1 MVDGTDS
8 TVRIQK
14 VYGPDHAKA
23 VIEASMADY
32 EEHYGDFRRTSER
45 AVQKLLGI

>member
-1 MVDGTDS
+1 MVDGTDTS
-8 TVRIQK
+8 VSIQQ
-14 VYGPDHAKA
+14 VYGPDHASK

-32 EEHYGDFRRTSER
+32 EEHYGDVRRTSER